1 MPRTFPQSKEYELTL
16 VQSPDPKKRELRE
29 YLDQYIKRALAK
41 FEMTKKT
48 YAQLHGQLIKDIKV
62 AAERFLK
69 NRDGTEQYKFS
80 TYFSWY
86 LKERLNRNS
95 AIRRKT
101 HSMDQ

>member
-1 MPRTFPQSKEYELTL
+1 MPKKFPQSKEYELML
-16 VQSPDPKKRELRE
+16 VQSPDPEKRELRE

-41 FEMTKKT
+41 FEMTKTT
-48 YAQLHGQLIKDIKV
+48 YAELHGQLIEDINV

-69 NRDGTEQYKFS
+69 NRDDTEQYKFS

-86 LKERLNRNS
+86 LKERLNKNS

-101 HSMDQ
+101 HSTDR